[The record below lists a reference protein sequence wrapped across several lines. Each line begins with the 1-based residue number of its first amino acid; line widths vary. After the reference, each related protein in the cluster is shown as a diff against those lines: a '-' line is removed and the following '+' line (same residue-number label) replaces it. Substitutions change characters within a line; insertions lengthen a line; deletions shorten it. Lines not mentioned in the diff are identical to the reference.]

1 MGRIPTNGPNA
12 SLVKGANEGLLL
24 ADYVTWN
31 GANPD
36 FYQGQRNFAH
46 GPDTSLI
53 TERTYKPFGHNN
65 DLCKGPQSSL
75 AKGSIYNPSNSTAA
89 SKTIDIKCN

>member
-1 MGRIPTNGPNA
+1 MYFCLFR
-12 SLVKGANEGLLL
+12 

-36 FYQGQRNFAH
+36 FCQGQKNLAN
-46 GPDTSLI
+46 GSESSLLS
-53 TERTYKPFGHNN
+53 ERSYKAYGHNN

-75 AKGSIYNPSNSTAA
+75 AKGSIYTQTKAA
-89 SKTIDIKCN
+89 SANKSINIKCNWTVNFEN